1 MRTNENF
8 IKEEHKMDILMQLE
22 NLLYEDASE
31 DCHGPEYHELMA
43 LERRHLNTLAHAA
56 GEETVEKLT
65 DVQSELLQAQ
75 LVRSFFY
82 GLRLGAA
89 LLEY

>member
-1 MRTNENF
+1 
-8 IKEEHKMDILMQLE
+8 MDILLQLGD
-22 NLLYEDASE
+22 LLYEDATE
-31 DCHGPEYHELMA
+31 DCHGPEYHQLLA
-43 LERRHLNTLAHAA
+43 LERRHLDSLARSA